1 MSKNIDTL
9 YNFENI
15 KKSIEDIVDND
26 VSDEKLYR
34 VIKSING
41 IVRSTE
47 PECEYDYEIKSIKF
61 SDDGSARVIVETPVR
76 VYHIAIGD
84 C

>member
-1 MSKNIDTL
+1 MGKNIDTL

-15 KKSIEDIVDND
+15 KKSIEGIMDND
-26 VSDEKLYR
+26 VGEERLYK
-34 VIKSING
+34 VITSING

-47 PECEYDYEIKSIKF
+47 PECEHDYEIKSIKF

-76 VYHIAIGD
+76 MYHIAIGD